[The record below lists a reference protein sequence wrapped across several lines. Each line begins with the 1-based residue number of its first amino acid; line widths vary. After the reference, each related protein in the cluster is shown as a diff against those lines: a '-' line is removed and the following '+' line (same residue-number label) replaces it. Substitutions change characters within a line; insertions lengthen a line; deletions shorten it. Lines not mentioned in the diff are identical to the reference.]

1 MCEFWAKCIAEHY
14 FGLPTNKR
22 NSEYIII
29 KILTSSAVISVDK
42 TVSALIASRA
52 DTLVRAIGVLAG
64 STIAAW
70 GGHET
75 LVYIFVAQAACIA
88 DTAGTR
94 EVQEVGGWRAARIVV
109 APMVQTYN
117 VNPNSIYSLRFK
129 TVMSS

>member
-1 MCEFWAKCIAEHY
+1 MQKITLVCLE
-14 FGLPTNKR
+14 TNGIQ
-22 NSEYIII
+22 STYVII

-42 TVSALIASRA
+42 TVSALIASCA

-88 DTAGTR
+88 DTARTR
-94 EVQEVGGWRAARIVV
+94 KVQEVGGRRAARIVV
-109 APMVQTYN
+109 ASMVQTYN
-117 VNPNSIYSLRFK
+117 VNLNSKYSLRFK

>member
-1 MCEFWAKCIAEHY
+1 MDLMCEFWAKCIAENY

-70 GGHET
+70 GGNET

-88 DTAGTR
+88 YTARTR
-94 EVQEVGGWRAARIVV
+94 EVQEVGGWRAACIVV
-109 APMVQTYN
+109 ASMVQTYN
-117 VNPNSIYSLRFK
+117 VDL
-129 TVMSS
+129 